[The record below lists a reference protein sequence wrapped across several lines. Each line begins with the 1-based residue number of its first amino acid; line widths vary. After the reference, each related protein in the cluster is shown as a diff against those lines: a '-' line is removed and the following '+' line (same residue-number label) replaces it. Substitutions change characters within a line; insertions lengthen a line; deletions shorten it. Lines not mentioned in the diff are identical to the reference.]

1 MNCFSNSTLK
11 QSSVLLIV
19 EENRKYDEKFHYMPL
34 YTNEYEKFCCET
46 KMEKNTENFESI

>member
-46 KMEKNTENFESI
+46 KMENTENFESI